1 MVEDIRINTDYIKL
15 DQFLKW
21 AGSAENG
28 AHAKDLIFSGEVTV
42 NGVTARERG
51 KKIRPGD
58 IVRVNGIGE
67 FKCI

>member
-1 MVEDIRINTDYIKL
+1 MINEIKIDTEFIKL

-21 AGSAENG
+21 AGISDSGAFAKEMIAEGQVRLNG
-28 AHAKDLIFSGEVTV
+28 EEVK
-42 NGVTARERG
+42 ERG

-58 IVRVNGIGE
+58 IIKVAGIGE

>member
-1 MVEDIRINTDYIKL
+1 MVEEVKIETEFIKL

-21 AGSAENG
+21 AGISESG
-28 AHAKDLIFSGEVTV
+28 SFSKEIILDGQVSV
-42 NGVTARERG
+42 NGEIIKERG

-58 IVRVNGIGE
+58 IIRVSGIGE